1 MSRDCVDIYNPKTI
15 RSTMGALYRMPF
27 LYVDDLKETI
37 HTLKEQNI
45 KSYAAHLD
53 GKNTYDK
60 EDYRQGTAFL
70 IGNEGNGLREEI
82 AQCADTWIR
91 IPMCGQVESLNAAV
105 AATVLMF
112 EVSRQRRG

>member
-1 MSRDCVDIYNPKTI
+1 
-15 RSTMGALYRMPF
+15 MPF

-70 IGNEGNGLREEI
+70 IGNEGNGTVCRHLDPNPDVWTGGVI
-82 AQCADTWIR
+82 K
-91 IPMCGQVESLNAAV
+91 CGGGSNSSDV
-105 AATVLMF
+105 
-112 EVSRQRRG
+112 